1 MRFEDDKDP
10 VSTSVKS
17 SGDKQELGEVRLDTE
32 FIHRPSATVIS
43 LNAEDPVLISL
54 VGDR

>member
-17 SGDKQELGEVRLDTE
+17 SGDKQELREVRLDTE